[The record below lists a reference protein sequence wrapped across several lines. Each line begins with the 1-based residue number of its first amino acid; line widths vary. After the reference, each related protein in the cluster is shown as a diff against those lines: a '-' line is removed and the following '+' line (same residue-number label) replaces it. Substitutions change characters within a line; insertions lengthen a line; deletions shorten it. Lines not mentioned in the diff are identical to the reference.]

1 LQTRAATELSSHPR
15 DAEGR
20 RGLQIVDWHVRLRAG
35 VDGTRALGRAIRA
48 DEAVVADEGSAESQ
62 SFWLKPCALD
72 IYGVTWVSSE
82 DRMTTRLDRAI
93 DVARGL
99 PQLQQDVLA
108 ALIEEFAR
116 NQEDGAYQLSDDEQR
131 LLDEGLAELD
141 RGERVP
147 HNEIKELLAQYRR

>member
-1 LQTRAATELSSHPR
+1 
-15 DAEGR
+15 
-20 RGLQIVDWHVRLRAG
+20 
-35 VDGTRALGRAIRA
+35 
-48 DEAVVADEGSAESQ
+48 
-62 SFWLKPCALD
+62 
-72 IYGVTWVSSE
+72 
-82 DRMTTRLDRAI
+82 MTTRLDRAI